1 MQPTIDVDKT
11 ARVYVL
17 TAIQIKQAGKSLSD
31 ALLYRTAGIL
41 SRSFV
46 AIPGDSQHIC
56 KKFYPGLQDF
66 EIING

>member
-17 TAIQIKQAGKSLSD
+17 TAIQIEQAGRFLSD

-56 KKFYPGLQDF
+56 EGFYPELRDL
-66 EIING
+66 EVING